1 MRLSRRS
8 FLASSVAIAAGAGV
22 AAGASADGS
31 SEKGVLG
38 KCAGALPAGRY
49 DSHIHVMRG
58 APDPERFV
66 KALTSAGIV
75 GGCVFS
81 TRPDGWDMNTFPLP
95 DPEKAMDDVIAWCSA
110 SPTLYPFYWID
121 PGREDALALV
131 DKAIEKGIYGFKVI
145 RSDAPPCA
153 GRALEVYCRIAA
165 AGKPLTF
172 HSGILW
178 DGCASSDNFRPAKWE
193 PLLEVP
199 HLRFAL
205 AHVSWPWTDECIAV
219 YGKMLNA
226 MVRRGENVP
235 EMFIDTTP
243 GTPKIYRREVLSRLY
258 GVGYD
263 VKDHVQFGADC
274 GTDGYNV
281 SWVRDWMRTDDAIYD
296 EIGLDAEAR
305 DSIYRK
311 SLERF
316 LFGGKGVRIAPTPDG
331 VKKEVG

>member
-1 MRLSRRS
+1 MNISRRN
-8 FLASSVAIAAGAGV
+8 FLASSVVLVADADVSPVLPAAGFQKT
-22 AAGASADGS
+22 GA
-31 SEKGVLG
+31 LG
-38 KCAGALPAGRY
+38 KCVGSLPPGRY

-58 APDPERFV
+58 APAPQKFRA
-66 KALTSAGIV
+66 ALTRAGIA

-121 PGREDALALV
+121 PGRADALELV
-131 DKAIEKGIYGFKVI
+131 DRALEKGIYGFKVI

-153 GRALEVYCRIAA
+153 GRALEVYRRIAA

-193 PLLEVP
+193 PLLDVP

-243 GTPKIYRREVLSRLY
+243 GTPKIYRHEVLSRLF

-274 GTDGYNV
+274 GTDDYNF
-281 SWVRDWMRTDDAIYD
+281 SWVRDWMNTDYAIYA
-296 EIGLDAEAR
+296 EIGLGAEAR

-311 SLERF
+311 SLERY
-316 LFGGKGVRIAPTPDG
+316 LFGGSGGRIVPTPDG
-331 VKKEVG
+331 TKISR